1 MGGGRKMAGSTLA
14 WMETSYT
21 KKHAGV
27 QGDELDQASVEG
39 AAELRWEQERSLGGF
54 AAAVTM
60 SSYPVLNNRP
70 IDQWRV
76 TDLKD
81 ELRKRRLPVKG
92 LKEELVRRLFDSIQ
106 SERAADAAAEDVGAN
121 ADDQLPDA
129 NASEGTTVTITEVHQ
144 ETVVHVT
151 QQVEVPTTEVSQE
164 FTISATGGPP
174 SVDVEAS
181 LNEASA
187 AKGEL
192 PESFTGGNSAYEE
205 VQPHTESNNEP
216 VLEKT
221 SDVDTNE
228 AVIVND
234 AISTDVKSD
243 LATSD
248 VKSDA
253 TKVSKIQEQDSAP
266 APVDAI
272 TSDAGTMDTDFV
284 TAAPVSDDEEKL
296 APKDDLGSNVPMYD
310 EEHKDS
316 DTMNEDCGPIVS
328 KPNNQVPEVS
338 PDLGSQIKR
347 ESISS
352 DLSTNKKN
360 NIEDNLNA
368 NNFDIE
374 LEVKPKMVEPSSG
387 ITSLGEDLQPL
398 DDDKELVKNQ
408 SSVEDIDSTANVDSY
423 KKDSP
428 EGSPEKLNLDRS
440 SGDES
445 MEEDVMEIKQVES
458 NMKSDDLREK
468 TELNSEDVKAVTLP
482 DSVVEASSVDTKE
495 VIAEEKTAASTEKR
509 KIEAEEVVANT
520 EPIKRQRRWTADGAK
535 VPERQTLS
543 QTGSDAP
550 KDVFQPD
557 FKLSFGRSDSTASVD
572 SPKERIVPPSQK
584 PATTSLRID
593 QFVRPL
599 TLKAVQELLG
609 KTGSVQKF
617 WMDHI
622 KTHCYVTFSSV
633 DEAVATRDAVYN
645 LQWPPN
651 NGKKL
656 IAEFVD
662 PQEVKLKVEPPP
674 PPAAPI
680 SPVAAARAPPVQQA
694 QANQNVLRQT
704 AAPKEQ
710 LPPPPPLAKPPTA
723 DPAASARER
732 LPPTPKKPEPPVVT
746 LDDLFRKTQSS
757 PRIYYM
763 PLSEEEVAA
772 KLAAQGKGKKE

>member
-1 MGGGRKMAGSTLA
+1 
-14 WMETSYT
+14 
-21 KKHAGV
+21 
-27 QGDELDQASVEG
+27 
-39 AAELRWEQERSLGGF
+39 
-54 AAAVTM
+54 M

-92 LKEELVRRLFDSIQ
+92 LKEELVRRLFESIQ
-106 SERAADAAAEDVGAN
+106 SEKEPDEASEDAEAN

-129 NASEGTTVTITEVHQ
+129 NASEEAAVTITEVNQ

-151 QQVEVPTTEVSQE
+151 QHVEVPTTEVSQE
-164 FTISATGGPP
+164 FTNSATGGPP
-174 SVDVEAS
+174 NADVEAS
-181 LNEASA
+181 LNKASVD
-187 AKGEL
+187 KEEV
-192 PESFTGGNSAYEE
+192 PESGAGGNLAFEE
-205 VQPHTESNNEP
+205 VQPHTESNNKP

-234 AISTDVKSD
+234 VSADVKSD
-243 LATSD
+243 LATSE

-253 TKVSKIQEQDSAP
+253 TKASKIQEQDSAP

-272 TSDAGTMDTDFV
+272 TSDADPMDTDVV
-284 TAAPVSDDEEKL
+284 TAAPVSDDGDKM
-296 APKDDLGSNVPMYD
+296 APKDGLGDKVSMYD

-316 DTMNEDCGPIVS
+316 DTMNEDCEPIVS

-338 PDLGSQIKR
+338 PDLGSQIKC

-360 NIEDNLNA
+360 SIEDNLNA
-368 NNFDIE
+368 NNFDLE

-387 ITSLGEDLQPL
+387 ITSLGGDLQPL
-398 DDDKELVKNQ
+398 DDDKELVKSQ
-408 SSVEDIDSTANVDSY
+408 PSVEDIDSTANVDSY

-458 NMKSDDLREK
+458 NTKSDDLSGK

-482 DSVVEASSVDTKE
+482 DSAVGASSVDTKE
-495 VIAEEKTAASTEKR
+495 VIAEEKSAASTEKR
-509 KIEAEEVVANT
+509 KLEAEEVVANT
-520 EPIKRQRRWTADGAK
+520 EPIKRQRRWTGDGAK
-535 VPERQTLS
+535 VPERQPLG

-550 KDVFQPD
+550 KDVFQPAL
-557 FKLSFGRSDSTASVD
+557 KRSFGRSDSTASVD

-593 QFVRPL
+593 RFVRPF

-609 KTGSVQKF
+609 KTGSVQNF

-651 NGKKL
+651 NGNKL

-662 PQEVKLKVEPPP
+662 PQEVKLKLEPPP
-674 PPAAPI
+674 PPAAPV
-680 SPVAAARAPPVQQA
+680 SPAAAARAPPVQQA
-694 QANQNVLRQT
+694 QANQNMPRQ
-704 AAPKEQ
+704 AATSKEQ
-710 LPPPPPLAKPPTA
+710 LPPPPPLSKPPMA
-723 DPAASARER
+723 DPAASAKEK
-732 LPPTPKKPEPPVVT
+732 LTPTPKKPEPPVVT

-757 PRIYYM
+757 PRIYYL

>member
-1 MGGGRKMAGSTLA
+1 
-14 WMETSYT
+14 
-21 KKHAGV
+21 
-27 QGDELDQASVEG
+27 
-39 AAELRWEQERSLGGF
+39 
-54 AAAVTM
+54 M

-92 LKEELVRRLFDSIQ
+92 LKEELVRRLFESIQ
-106 SERAADAAAEDVGAN
+106 SEKSADEDVGAN

-129 NASEGTTVTITEVHQ
+129 NASEQTTVTITEVRH
-144 ETVVHVT
+144 ETVVHVS
-151 QQVEVPTTEVSQE
+151 QQVEVPT
-164 FTISATGGPP
+164 P

-181 LNEASA
+181 LNETSA
-187 AKGEL
+187 AKGEE
-192 PESFTGGNSAYEE
+192 PESIAGGNLAFEE

-221 SDVDTNE
+221 SDADTND

-234 AISTDVKSD
+234 AISTEVNSD
-243 LATSD
+243 LATSE

-253 TKVSKIQEQDSAP
+253 TKATKIQEQDSAP
-266 APVDAI
+266 APADA
-272 TSDAGTMDTDFV
+272 SHMDTDVV
-284 TAAPVSDDEEKL
+284 TAAPVSDDGEKL
-296 APKDDLGSNVPMYD
+296 APMDDLGDKVPMYD

-316 DTMNEDCGPIVS
+316 DIMNEDREPIVS

-338 PDLGSQIKR
+338 LDLGSQIKC

-368 NNFDIE
+368 NNFDLE

-387 ITSLGEDLQPL
+387 ITSLGGDLQQL

-408 SSVEDIDSTANVDSY
+408 SYVEDIDSTANVDSY

-458 NMKSDDLREK
+458 NMKSDEK
-468 TELNSEDVKAVTLP
+468 TELNSEDVKEVTLP
-482 DSVVEASSVDTKE
+482 DSAVEASSVDTKE
-495 VIAEEKTAASTEKR
+495 VIAEEKSAASTEKR
-509 KIEAEEVVANT
+509 KLEAEEVVANT
-520 EPIKRQRRWTADGAK
+520 EPIKRQRRWTSDGAK

-543 QTGSDAP
+543 QTVSDAP
-550 KDVFQPD
+550 KDVFQPAL
-557 FKLSFGRSDSTASVD
+557 KRSFGRSDSTASVD

-593 QFVRPL
+593 RFVRPF

-609 KTGSVQKF
+609 KTGSVQIF

-651 NGKKL
+651 NGNKL

-662 PQEVKLKVEPPP
+662 PQEVKLKIEPPP
-674 PPAAPI
+674 PPAAPV
-680 SPVAAARAPPVQQA
+680 SPAAAARVPPVQQA
-694 QANQNVLRQT
+694 PANQNVPRQA

-710 LPPPPPLAKPPTA
+710 LPPPPPLAKPPTV

-757 PRIYYM
+757 PRIYYL

>member
-1 MGGGRKMAGSTLA
+1 
-14 WMETSYT
+14 
-21 KKHAGV
+21 
-27 QGDELDQASVEG
+27 
-39 AAELRWEQERSLGGF
+39 
-54 AAAVTM
+54 M

-92 LKEELVRRLFDSIQ
+92 LKEELVRRLFESIQ
-106 SERAADAAAEDVGAN
+106 SENTADEDVGAN

-129 NASEGTTVTITEVHQ
+129 NASEQTTVTITEVQH

-151 QQVEVPTTEVSQE
+151 QHSVPT
-164 FTISATGGPP
+164 P

-181 LNEASA
+181 LNETSA
-187 AKGEL
+187 AKGEE
-192 PESFTGGNSAYEE
+192 PESIAGGNLFFEE
-205 VQPHTESNNEP
+205 VQPLTESNNEP

-221 SDVDTNE
+221 SDADTNE

-234 AISTDVKSD
+234 AVSTEVKSD
-243 LATSD
+243 LATSE

-253 TKVSKIQEQDSAP
+253 TKATKIQEQDSAP
-266 APVDAI
+266 APADA
-272 TSDAGTMDTDFV
+272 SHMDTDV
-284 TAAPVSDDEEKL
+284 VLAAPVSNDGEKL
-296 APKDDLGSNVPMYD
+296 SPVDDLGGKVPMYD

-316 DTMNEDCGPIVS
+316 DIMNEDCEPIVS
-328 KPNNQVPEVS
+328 KENIQVPEVS
-338 PDLGSQIKR
+338 PDLGSQIKC
-347 ESISS
+347 ELISS

-368 NNFDIE
+368 NNFDLE

-387 ITSLGEDLQPL
+387 ITSLGEDLQQL
-398 DDDKELVKNQ
+398 DDDKELVKDQ

-458 NMKSDDLREK
+458 NMKSDGK
-468 TELNSEDVKAVTLP
+468 TELNSEDVKEVTLP
-482 DSVVEASSVDTKE
+482 DSAVVASSVDTKE
-495 VIAEEKTAASTEKR
+495 AIAEEKSAASTEKR
-509 KIEAEEVVANT
+509 KLEAEEVVANT
-520 EPIKRQRRWTADGAK
+520 EPIKRQRRWAADGAK
-535 VPERQTLS
+535 VLERQTSS
-543 QTGSDAP
+543 QTVSEAP
-550 KDVFQPD
+550 KDVFQPAL
-557 FKLSFGRSDSTASVD
+557 KRSFGRSDSTASVD

-593 QFVRPL
+593 RFVRPF

-609 KTGSVQKF
+609 KTGSVQNF

-651 NGKKL
+651 NGNKL
-656 IAEFVD
+656 VAEFVD

-674 PPAAPI
+674 PPAAPV
-680 SPVAAARAPPVQQA
+680 SPAAVARAPPVQQA
-694 QANQNVLRQT
+694 QVNQNVPRQ
-704 AAPKEQ
+704 AATPKEQ
-710 LPPPPPLAKPPTA
+710 LPPPPPLAKPPMAA

-757 PRIYYM
+757 PRIYYL

>member
-1 MGGGRKMAGSTLA
+1 
-14 WMETSYT
+14 
-21 KKHAGV
+21 
-27 QGDELDQASVEG
+27 
-39 AAELRWEQERSLGGF
+39 
-54 AAAVTM
+54 M

-92 LKEELVRRLFDSIQ
+92 LKEELVRRLFESIQ
-106 SERAADAAAEDVGAN
+106 SENTADEADEDVGAN

-129 NASEGTTVTITEVHQ
+129 NASEQTTVTITEVQH

-151 QQVEVPTTEVSQE
+151 QHSVPT
-164 FTISATGGPP
+164 P

-181 LNEASA
+181 LNETSA
-187 AKGEL
+187 AKGEE
-192 PESFTGGNSAYEE
+192 PESIAGGNLFFEE
-205 VQPHTESNNEP
+205 VQPLTESNNEP

-221 SDVDTNE
+221 SDADTNE

-234 AISTDVKSD
+234 AVSTEVKSD
-243 LATSD
+243 SATSE

-253 TKVSKIQEQDSAP
+253 TKATKIQEQDSAP
-266 APVDAI
+266 APADA
-272 TSDAGTMDTDFV
+272 SHMDTNV
-284 TAAPVSDDEEKL
+284 VLAAPVSNDGEKL
-296 APKDDLGSNVPMYD
+296 SPVDDLGGKVPMYD

-316 DTMNEDCGPIVS
+316 DIMNEDCEPIVS
-328 KPNNQVPEVS
+328 KE
-338 PDLGSQIKR
+338 
-347 ESISS
+347 
-352 DLSTNKKN
+352 
-360 NIEDNLNA
+360 NIQ
-368 NNFDIE
+368 
-374 LEVKPKMVEPSSG
+374 MVEPSSG
-387 ITSLGEDLQPL
+387 ITSLGEDLQQL
-398 DDDKELVKNQ
+398 DDDKELVKDQ

-458 NMKSDDLREK
+458 NMKSDGK
-468 TELNSEDVKAVTLP
+468 TELNSEDVKEVTLP
-482 DSVVEASSVDTKE
+482 DSAVVASSVDTKE
-495 VIAEEKTAASTEKR
+495 AIAEEKSAASTEKR
-509 KIEAEEVVANT
+509 KLEAEEVVANT
-520 EPIKRQRRWTADGAK
+520 EPIKRQRRWAADGAK
-535 VPERQTLS
+535 VLERQTSS
-543 QTGSDAP
+543 QTVSEAP
-550 KDVFQPD
+550 KDVFQPAL
-557 FKLSFGRSDSTASVD
+557 KRSFGRSDSTAIVD

-593 QFVRPL
+593 RFVRPF

-609 KTGSVQKF
+609 KTGSVQNF

-651 NGKKL
+651 NGNKL
-656 IAEFVD
+656 VAEFVD

-674 PPAAPI
+674 PPAAPV
-680 SPVAAARAPPVQQA
+680 SPAAVARVPPVQQA
-694 QANQNVLRQT
+694 QVNQNVLRQSAT
-704 AAPKEQ
+704 PKEQ
-710 LPPPPPLAKPPTA
+710 LPPPPPLAKPPMAA

-757 PRIYYM
+757 PRIYYL

>member
-1 MGGGRKMAGSTLA
+1 
-14 WMETSYT
+14 
-21 KKHAGV
+21 
-27 QGDELDQASVEG
+27 
-39 AAELRWEQERSLGGF
+39 
-54 AAAVTM
+54 M

-92 LKEELVRRLFDSIQ
+92 LKEELVRRLFESIE
-106 SERAADAAAEDVGAN
+106 SEKEADEASEDAGEN
-121 ADDQLPDA
+121 TDDQLPDA
-129 NASEGTTVTITEVHQ
+129 NASEEATVTITEVHQ

-151 QQVEVPTTEVSQE
+151 QQVEVPTTEVGQE
-164 FTISATGGPP
+164 FTVSATGGPP

-181 LNEASA
+181 LDDASA
-187 AKGEL
+187 AKGEA
-192 PESFTGGNSAYEE
+192 PESIAGGNLAFEE
-205 VQPHTESNNEP
+205 VQPHAESNNEP

-234 AISTDVKSD
+234 VSADVKSD
-243 LATSD
+243 LVTSE

-253 TKVSKIQEQDSAP
+253 TKSSKIQEQDSAP

-272 TSDAGTMDTDFV
+272 TSDAAPMDTDVV
-284 TAAPVSDDEEKL
+284 TATPVSDNGDKL
-296 APKDDLGSNVPMYD
+296 APKDDGSGDKVSMYD

-316 DTMNEDCGPIVS
+316 DTMNEDCEPVVS
-328 KPNNQVPEVS
+328 KPNDQVPEVS
-338 PDLGSQIKR
+338 PDLGSQIKC

-368 NNFDIE
+368 NNFDLE

-387 ITSLGEDLQPL
+387 ITSLGGDLQPL
-398 DDDKELVKNQ
+398 DDDKELVKDQ

-423 KKDSP
+423 KKYSP

-458 NMKSDDLREK
+458 NTKSDELSGK
-468 TELNSEDVKAVTLP
+468 TELNSEDVKAVALP
-482 DSVVEASSVDTKE
+482 DSAVGASSVDTKE
-495 VIAEEKTAASTEKR
+495 VIAEEKSAASTEKR
-509 KIEAEEVVANT
+509 KLEAEEVVANT
-520 EPIKRQRRWTADGAK
+520 EPIKRQRRWTGDGAK
-535 VPERQTLS
+535 VPDRQPLV

-550 KDVFQPD
+550 KDVFQPAL
-557 FKLSFGRSDSTASVD
+557 KRSFGRSDSTAGVD

-593 QFVRPL
+593 RFVRPF
-599 TLKAVQELLG
+599 TVKAVQELLG
-609 KTGSVQKF
+609 KTGSVQNF

-651 NGKKL
+651 NGSKL

-662 PQEVKLKVEPPP
+662 PQEVKLKLEPPP
-674 PPAAPI
+674 PPAAPV
-680 SPVAAARAPPVQQA
+680 SPAAAKVPPVQQA
-694 QANQNVLRQT
+694 QANQNVPRQ
-704 AAPKEQ
+704 AATPKEQ
-710 LPPPPPLAKPPTA
+710 LPPPPPLAKPPMA
-723 DPAASARER
+723 DPAASAKER

-757 PRIYYM
+757 PRIYYL

>member
-1 MGGGRKMAGSTLA
+1 
-14 WMETSYT
+14 
-21 KKHAGV
+21 
-27 QGDELDQASVEG
+27 
-39 AAELRWEQERSLGGF
+39 
-54 AAAVTM
+54 M
-60 SSYPVLNNRP
+60 SSYPVLNDRP

-92 LKEELVRRLFDSIQ
+92 LKEELVRRLFESIQ
-106 SERAADAAAEDVGAN
+106 SENEADEASEDVEAN
-121 ADDQLPDA
+121 AADQLPDD
-129 NASEGTTVTITEVHQ
+129 NASEEATVTLTEAHQ

-164 FTISATGGPP
+164 FTISATGEHP

-181 LNEASA
+181 LNEASV
-187 AKGEL
+187 AKGEV
-192 PESFTGGNSAYEE
+192 PESFAGENLTFEE

-228 AVIVND
+228 AVIVSD
-234 AISTDVKSD
+234 VSTDAKSD
-243 LATSD
+243 LATSE

-253 TKVSKIQEQDSAP
+253 TKASKIQEQDSAP

-272 TSDAGTMDTDFV
+272 TSDAGPMDTDVV
-284 TAAPVSDDEEKL
+284 TAAPVSDDGDKL
-296 APKDDLGSNVPMYD
+296 APKDGLGDKVSMYD

-316 DTMNEDCGPIVS
+316 DTMNEDCEPVVS
-328 KPNNQVPEVS
+328 KPNQVPEVS
-338 PDLGSQIKR
+338 PDLGSQIKC

-368 NNFDIE
+368 NNFDLE

-387 ITSLGEDLQPL
+387 ITSLGGDLQPL

-445 MEEDVMEIKQVES
+445 MEEDVMEIKQVEL
-458 NMKSDDLREK
+458 NTKSDDLSGK
-468 TELNSEDVKAVTLP
+468 AELNSEDVKAVTLP
-482 DSVVEASSVDTKE
+482 DSALGASSVDTKE
-495 VIAEEKTAASTEKR
+495 VIAEEKSAASTEKR
-509 KIEAEEVVANT
+509 KLEAEEVVANT
-520 EPIKRQRRWTADGAK
+520 EPIKRQRRWAGDGAK
-535 VPERQTLS
+535 VPERQPLG
-543 QTGSDAP
+543 QTASDAP
-550 KDVFQPD
+550 KDVFQPAL
-557 FKLSFGRSDSTASVD
+557 KRSFGRSDSTASAD

-593 QFVRPL
+593 RFVRPF

-609 KTGSVQKF
+609 KTGSVQSF

-651 NGKKL
+651 NGNKL

-662 PQEVKLKVEPPP
+662 PQEVKLKLEPPP
-674 PPAAPI
+674 PPAAPV
-680 SPVAAARAPPVQQA
+680 SPAAAARVPPVQQA
-694 QANQNVLRQT
+694 QANQNVPRQ
-704 AAPKEQ
+704 AATPKEQ

-723 DPAASARER
+723 DPAASAKER

-746 LDDLFRKTQSS
+746 LDDLFKKTQSS

>member
-1 MGGGRKMAGSTLA
+1 
-14 WMETSYT
+14 
-21 KKHAGV
+21 
-27 QGDELDQASVEG
+27 
-39 AAELRWEQERSLGGF
+39 
-54 AAAVTM
+54 M

-92 LKEELVRRLFDSIQ
+92 LKEELVRRLFESIQ
-106 SERAADAAAEDVGAN
+106 SEKEADEASEDAGEN

-129 NASEGTTVTITEVHQ
+129 NASEEATVTITEVHQ
-144 ETVVHVT
+144 ETMVHVT
-151 QQVEVPTTEVSQE
+151 QQVEVPTTEVDQE
-164 FTISATGGPP
+164 FTVSATGGPP

-181 LNEASA
+181 LDDASA
-187 AKGEL
+187 AKGEVS
-192 PESFTGGNSAYEE
+192 ESIAGGNLAFKE
-205 VQPHTESNNEP
+205 VQPHAESNNEP

-234 AISTDVKSD
+234 VSADVKSD
-243 LATSD
+243 LVTSE

-253 TKVSKIQEQDSAP
+253 AKSSKIQEEDSAP

-272 TSDAGTMDTDFV
+272 TSDAGPMDTDVV
-284 TAAPVSDDEEKL
+284 TATPVSDDGDKL
-296 APKDDLGSNVPMYD
+296 APKDDGLGDKVSMYD
-310 EEHKDS
+310 EEHKDP
-316 DTMNEDCGPIVS
+316 DTMNEDCEPVVS

-338 PDLGSQIKR
+338 PDLGSQIKC

-368 NNFDIE
+368 NNFDLE

-387 ITSLGEDLQPL
+387 ITSLGGDLQPL

-423 KKDSP
+423 KKYSP
-428 EGSPEKLNLDRS
+428 EGSSEKLNLDRS

-458 NMKSDDLREK
+458 NTKSDEISGK

-482 DSVVEASSVDTKE
+482 DSAVGASSVDTKE
-495 VIAEEKTAASTEKR
+495 VIAEEKSAASTEKR
-509 KIEAEEVVANT
+509 KLEAEEVVANT
-520 EPIKRQRRWTADGAK
+520 EPIKRQRRWTGDGAK
-535 VPERQTLS
+535 VPERQPLV

-550 KDVFQPD
+550 KDVFQPAL
-557 FKLSFGRSDSTASVD
+557 KRSFGRSDSTASVD

-593 QFVRPL
+593 RFVRPF
-599 TLKAVQELLG
+599 TVKAVQELLG
-609 KTGSVQKF
+609 KTGSVENF

-651 NGKKL
+651 NGSKL

-662 PQEVKLKVEPPP
+662 PQEVKLKLEPPP
-674 PPAAPI
+674 PPAAPV
-680 SPVAAARAPPVQQA
+680 SPAAARVPPVQQA
-694 QANQNVLRQT
+694 QANQNVPRQ
-704 AAPKEQ
+704 AATPKEQ

-723 DPAASARER
+723 DPVASAKER

-746 LDDLFRKTQSS
+746 LDDLFKKTQSS
-757 PRIYYM
+757 PRIYYL